1 MENVNGMRIVV
12 DTFTATAETST
23 ITSSS
28 IVLVPFQDTMRIVLG
43 SIAATSGTFTTT
55 ALTIGIVP

>member
-1 MENVNGMRIVV
+1 MVV

-28 IVLVPFQDTMRIVLG
+28 IALVPFPDTMRIVLG